1 MNEYL
6 NARVQE
12 TFPSNPEAQSD
23 KRVPIKYRHR
33 REVDKF
39 FDIPPNYWTSLPPAL
54 KAQFK
59 TRHAVKVRVSYDQK
73 SNDPLAK
80 IIKARI
86 SDLDI
91 YNPQSGLDCRISIN
105 FEMRYDGDIE
115 ELKSLMSDQKRPDRN
130 KDRVSYTQSV
140 YQIDLT
146 QVTQQIT
153 VNVCFSNICYRSILT
168 DRRERPE

>member
-12 TFPSNPEAQSD
+12 THPDNPEAQSL
-23 KRVPIKYRHR
+23 KRVPIMYAHR
-33 REVDKF
+33 KEVDKF
-39 FDIPPNYWTSLPPAL
+39 YEIPPNYWTSLPPAL

-59 TRHAVKVRVSYDQK
+59 TRHSVKVRASYDQK
-73 SNDPLAK
+73 TGGLLAK

-91 YNPQSGLDCRISIN
+91 HNPQSGLDCRISIN
-105 FEMRYDGDIE
+105 FEMRYDGDID
-115 ELKSLMSDQKRPDRN
+115 ELTSIAADQKRPDRN
-130 KDRVSYTQSV
+130 KDRMSYTQSV

-146 QVTQQIT
+146 QVTQQLTI
-153 VNVCFSNICYRSILT
+153 NVS
-168 DRRERPE
+168 

>member
-1 MNEYL
+1 LQHKSLNEFL

-12 TFPSNPEAQSD
+12 TFPTNPEAQSE
-23 KRVPIKYRHR
+23 KRVQIEYRHR
-33 REVDKF
+33 REIDKF
-39 FDIPPNYWTSLPPAL
+39 YDIPPNYWTSLPPAL

-59 TRHAVKVRVSYDQK
+59 TRNAVKVRVSHDQK
-73 SNDPLAK
+73 SKNLLAK

-115 ELKSLMSDQKRPDRN
+115 ELESIVTDQKRPDRN
-130 KDRVSYTQSV
+130 KDRMSYTQSV

-146 QVTQQIT
+146 QVTQQVT
-153 VNVCFSNICYRSILT
+153 VNVYFPNHPPSFNAN
-168 DRRERPE
+168 